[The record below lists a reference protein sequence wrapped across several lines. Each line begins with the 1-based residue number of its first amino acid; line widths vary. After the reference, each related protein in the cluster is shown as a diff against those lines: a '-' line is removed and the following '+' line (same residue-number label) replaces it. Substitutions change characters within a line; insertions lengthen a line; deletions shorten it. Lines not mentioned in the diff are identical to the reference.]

1 MLLNVADIIGLIFC
15 SYLIIG
21 WITSVML
28 FVLYLC
34 KKRYRDC
41 EVPVMYMFIWP
52 KLYITLAKLI
62 KKELKNKKENKKN
75 ESD

>member
-1 MLLNVADIIGLIFC
+1 MLSNVADIIGLIFC

-34 KKRYRDC
+34 KKRYKDC

-52 KLYITLAKLI
+52 KLYVILFKLI
-62 KKELKNKKENKKN
+62 IQEIKMYKTSK
-75 ESD
+75 

>member
-1 MLLNVADIIGLIFC
+1 MLSNVADIIGFIFC

-34 KKRYRDC
+34 KKRYKDC

-52 KLYITLAKLI
+52 KLYVILFKLI
-62 KKELKNKKENKKN
+62 IQEIKMYKASK
-75 ESD
+75 

>member
-1 MLLNVADIIGLIFC
+1 MLSNVADIIGLIFC
-15 SYLIIG
+15 VYLIIG

-41 EVPVMYMFIWP
+41 EVPIMYMFIWP
-52 KLYITLAKLI
+52 KLYTTLFKLI
-62 KKELKNKKENKKN
+62 IQEIKMRKASK
-75 ESD
+75 